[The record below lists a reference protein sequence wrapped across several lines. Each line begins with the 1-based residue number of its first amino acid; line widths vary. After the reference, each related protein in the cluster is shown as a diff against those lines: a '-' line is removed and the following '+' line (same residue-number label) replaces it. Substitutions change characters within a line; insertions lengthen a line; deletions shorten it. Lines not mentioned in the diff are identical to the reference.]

1 MFAPER
7 GLVFG
12 LAVFQHHGP
21 ELLVGGEVLY
31 QHRHVPKTMFHI
43 FEGRSRLVVGRADL
57 RDLAFQLGILL
68 YAMLGKEVD
77 CLCGLLQ
84 ILELR
89 PTCIARALLGL
100 DVVLQVDPQGDTLA
114 LPVRASVHGQ
124 PLDPAGDGFLGVVL
138 AQGLAAGEAFLSGG
152 AERNK
157 FTLLDLIALR
167 RHEPEKIVKVFG
179 LRDYCVN
186 GSFQFGFP
194 ALALAPGIPFRI
206 ALAFIPAGLYHRQ
219 TMFPAQS
226 VTGAPDIGVALPVGI
241 VLAVVHHIHGTE
253 NQVIMDVALVNV
265 GCQHIG
271 VFALQHF
278 VGKLLADLMGLFRRG
293 LAGGKGLDQMVGQ
306 IIAFLDGLRQQH
318 FKFYIRCF
326 IGAAERGHQ
335 HFVLGLV
342 RVLDIVQRLFQ
353 R

>member
-138 AQGLAAGEAFLSGG
+138 AQRLAAGEAFLSGG
-152 AERNK
+152 A
-157 FTLLDLIALR
+157 
-167 RHEPEKIVKVFG
+167 
-179 LRDYCVN
+179 
-186 GSFQFGFP
+186 
-194 ALALAPGIPFRI
+194 
-206 ALAFIPAGLYHRQ
+206 
-219 TMFPAQS
+219 
-226 VTGAPDIGVALPVGI
+226 
-241 VLAVVHHIHGTE
+241 
-253 NQVIMDVALVNV
+253 
-265 GCQHIG
+265 
-271 VFALQHF
+271 
-278 VGKLLADLMGLFRRG
+278 
-293 LAGGKGLDQMVGQ
+293 
-306 IIAFLDGLRQQH
+306 
-318 FKFYIRCF
+318 
-326 IGAAERGHQ
+326 
-335 HFVLGLV
+335 
-342 RVLDIVQRLFQ
+342 
-353 R
+353 